1 MPDPAGGEDARVIGA
16 REIASALGQL
26 PPTDE
31 QVAVIEAPLEPTLV
45 VAGAGSG
52 KTETMAARVVW
63 LVVNGVVR
71 PEEVLGLTFTR
82 KAAIELGERLGRRLR
97 AATER
102 GLWSP
107 EDDEVPLPEVST
119 YHAYAGRLVSE
130 HGLRW
135 GIEPDSRLLSEASA
149 WQLAH
154 EVVHTTD
161 ADLSGFDGAPSTL
174 VDAVLS
180 LSGELA
186 EHLVETGPAVQLLER
201 LADRVA
207 ALPGRDHKRATA
219 EGRHTAAALRDQ
231 ARVYPLVDRYQE
243 VKRAR
248 GVLDFADQMAI
259 AARLAAGL
267 PAVGTQ
273 QRQLHRAVLLDEFQ
287 DTSEAQ
293 MVLLSSLFS
302 GHDLPLTAVGDP
314 SQSIYGWRGASAT
327 TLSSFPDVFP
337 AGGRPAT
344 VLPLSTSWRNAER
357 ILAVANDVSASLRR
371 QSRVD
376 VAELRA
382 RPGADTGTVRA
393 ARLLTHRDEAG
404 HVADWVRDH
413 WLDPDGRPTGR
424 TAAVLCRNRAQFD
437 EVVQALRARGLP
449 VEIVGL
455 GGLLSAPEVA
465 DLVALLTVA
474 QDPTRGDAL
483 MRLLTGPVCRLGPA
497 DIDGLWAWA
506 GALADLD
513 GQDRGD
519 VALADALDRLP
530 PTTWRGSRGRR
541 VSETARSRVQALG
554 QAVERVRTLAGLPLP
569 ELLTEAE
576 RAIGL
581 DLEVTSDPD
590 LPPAWG
596 RAQLDALAEVAANFA
611 VSAERPTLGGFVAW
625 LEAARERERGLEMAE
640 VTVSESAVQV
650 LTVHAAKGLEW
661 DVVAVPGLAEGT
673 FPSYTTQTSVTE
685 TGWRARTP
693 KDKGWM
699 TGIGKLPYPLRGDVA
714 GLPALPL
721 ESVADTHELRDALGS
736 FALAGGRHQLQEERR
751 LAYVAFTRA
760 RHDLLVTAP
769 VWSTGQTPRET
780 SRFLTELID
789 SVGGEVA
796 LDRWEAMPD
805 PDDPQQ
811 CLNPLRAE
819 EQLAPW
825 PVVPDARRRLVSEV
839 VQAVVDARR
848 AGELTPVG
856 PDDPVG
862 QEVDRLLRER
872 DELRAAR
879 SGGLPTDLPPHL
891 STSGLVA
898 LSADRD
904 TYLRDLRRPVPRP
917 PAHAARAGTSFHAWV
932 ERHYGMPSL
941 VDLDDLLTDTDHDVV
956 DLSRMRAHF
965 LASEW
970 AGRQPVEI
978 EVSVE
983 TVIGG
988 RAVRGRIDAV
998 FAEGDGF
1005 VIVDWKTG
1013 SRGSGAQEEARVLQ
1027 LAVYRVAYARLR
1039 GVPPEAVSAAFFY
1052 AASGETVRPELPSER
1067 DLEALVA
1074 RLAAPT
1080 SAGLRT
1086 PAGLAPRTAGQRSE
1100 SGDSRSVASGM
1111 P

>member
-1 MPDPAGGEDARVIGA
+1 MPELQNDVVDWLFHYGLAAGPTYYRNPYLPDCELDFEVGVDADQLTRPFDPGPRAEGLAPFQGFYLDLEDEHRAG
-16 REIASALGQL
+16 
-26 PPTDE
+26 PPTDDATIDVPVYAE
-31 QVAVIEAPLEPTLV
+31 RTDEGDGGVRLTYWMLFGMHAP
-45 VAGAGSG
+45 
-52 KTETMAARVVW
+52 
-63 LVVNGVVR
+63 
-71 PEEVLGLTFTR
+71 
-82 KAAIELGERLGRRLR
+82 
-97 AATER
+97 
-102 GLWSP
+102 
-107 EDDEVPLPEVST
+107 
-119 YHAYAGRLVSE
+119 
-130 HGLRW
+130 
-135 GIEPDSRLLSEASA
+135 
-149 WQLAH
+149 
-154 EVVHTTD
+154 
-161 ADLSGFDGAPSTL
+161 
-174 VDAVLS
+174 
-180 LSGELA
+180 
-186 EHLVETGPAVQLLER
+186 
-201 LADRVA
+201 
-207 ALPGRDHKRATA
+207 
-219 EGRHTAAALRDQ
+219 EGRPV
-231 ARVYPLVDRYQE
+231 RVHEGDWERVD
-243 VKRAR
+243 
-248 GVLDFADQMAI
+248 
-259 AARLAAGL
+259 
-267 PAVGTQ
+267 
-273 QRQLHRAVLLDEFQ
+273 VLLDDLGE
-287 DTSEAQ
+287 DRYVPHTVEVGPAPIERR
-293 MVLLSSLFS
+293 VRVPWSSVRRADGSHPIVQLARGS
-302 GHDLPLTAVGDP
+302 HTPLASHDRDCAGCLAWPTW
-314 SQSIYGWRGASAT
+314 Q
-327 TLSSFPDVFP
+327 TLS
-337 AGGRPAT
+337 
-344 VLPLSTSWRNAER
+344 NA
-357 ILAVANDVSASLRR
+357 
-371 QSRVD
+371 
-376 VAELRA
+376 
-382 RPGADTGTVRA
+382 P
-393 ARLLTHRDEAG
+393 
-404 HVADWVRDH
+404 
-413 WLDPDGRPTGR
+413 
-424 TAAVLCRNRAQFD
+424 D

>member
-1 MPDPAGGEDARVIGA
+1 MTGA
-16 REIASALGQL
+16 LEIAAALGQL

-97 AATER
+97 ATTER
-102 GLWSP
+102 GLWTP

-161 ADLSGFDGAPSTL
+161 ADLSGFEGAPSTL

-186 EHLVETGPAVQLLER
+186 EHLVETGPAHELVERQAAR
-201 LADRVA
+201 LAD
-207 ALPGRDHKRATA
+207 LPGRDHKKATV
-219 EGRHTAAALRDQ
+219 EGRATAAALRDQ
-231 ARVYPLVDRYQE
+231 ARVYPLVDRYLE
-243 VKRAR
+243 LKRAR
-248 GVLDFADQMAI
+248 GTLDFADQMAI

-267 PAVGTQ
+267 PEVGAQ

-327 TLSSFPDVFP
+327 TLSSFPTVFP
-337 AGGRPAT
+337 AAGRPAT

-357 ILAVANDVSASLRR
+357 ILAVANDVSAALRR

-382 RPGADTGTVRA
+382 RPGADTGSVRA
-393 ARLLTHRDEAG
+393 ARLLTHRDEAS
-404 HVADWVRDH
+404 HVADWVRGH
-413 WLDPDGRPTGR
+413 WLDADGTPTGR

-497 DIDGLWAWA
+497 DIDGLWTWA
-506 GALADLD
+506 GALAERD
-513 GQDRGD
+513 GVPRGD
-519 VALADALDRLP
+519 VVLADVLDRLP
-530 PTTWRGSRGRR
+530 PTDWRASRGRS
-541 VSETARSRVQALG
+541 VSESARTRVRALG
-554 QAVERVRTLAGLPLP
+554 QAVDRVRTLAGLPLS

-596 RAQLDALAEVAANFA
+596 RAQLDALAEVAATFA
-611 VSAERPTLGGFVAW
+611 ASAERPTLGGFVAW

-640 VTVSESAVQV
+640 VAVSESAVQV

-673 FPSYTTQTSVTE
+673 FPSYTTQTKVTE

-693 KDKGWM
+693 KDKGWL
-699 TGIGKLPYPLRGDVA
+699 TGLGKLPYPLRGDAA

-721 ESVADTHELRDALGS
+721 DSVADTQELKEALES
-736 FALAGGRHQLQEERR
+736 FAVAGGRHQLQEERR

-780 SRFLTELID
+780 SRFLTELIN
-789 SVGGEVA
+789 SAGGGVVT
-796 LDRWEAMPD
+796 DHWEAMPD
-805 PDDPQQ
+805 ADDPQQ
-811 CLNPLRAE
+811 LLNPLRAE
-819 EQLAPW
+819 EQFAPW
-825 PVVPDARRRLVSEV
+825 PVVPDARRRLVSDV

-848 AGELTPVG
+848 AGDLGTSD

-862 QEVDRLLRER
+862 RQVARLLRER
-872 DELRAAR
+872 EELRAAR
-879 SGGLPTDLPPHL
+879 AAGVSTELPAHL
-891 STSGLVA
+891 STSGLVE
-898 LSADRD
+898 LTADRD
-904 TYLRDLRRPVPRP
+904 AYLRNLRRPVPRP

-941 VDLDDLLTDTDHDVV
+941 VEIDDLLADTDHEVV
-956 DLSRMRAHF
+956 DLSAMRANF

-970 AGRQPVEI
+970 AGRLPVDI

-983 TVIGG
+983 TLLGA

-998 FAEGDGF
+998 FAEGDDF

-1013 SRGSGAQEEARVLQ
+1013 SRGSEGQERARVLQ

-1039 GVPPEAVSAAFFY
+1039 GIDPSRVSAAFFY
-1052 AASGETVRPELPSER
+1052 AGSGETVRPELPTEQE
-1067 DLEALVA
+1067 LEALVH
-1074 RLAAPT
+1074 
-1080 SAGLRT
+1080 
-1086 PAGLAPRTAGQRSE
+1086 Q
-1100 SGDSRSVASGM
+1100 VAS
-1111 P
+1111 PV